1 MLIYI
6 AAFLT
11 SLCIKLV
18 MLMLILSN
26 PVLRTSAQYGE
37 TPRYYGPYSLSLVKV
52 SPHIFCKFNPLYTDT
67 FFGPL
72 KELKQRRRR
81 RQRER
86 QKSNRFRLAKQQQS
100 TRASRFIVHF
110 FAVTA
115 RLRREN
121 AESDF
126 TFCGERKHNDF
137 LSPFLHFDTVFQKF
151 QLQKRL
157 PTFDELNEVE

>member
-1 MLIYI
+1 M
-6 AAFLT
+6 
-11 SLCIKLV
+11 
-18 MLMLILSN
+18 
-26 PVLRTSAQYGE
+26 
-37 TPRYYGPYSLSLVKV
+37 
-52 SPHIFCKFNPLYTDT
+52 
-67 FFGPL
+67 
-72 KELKQRRRR
+72 QRRRR
-81 RQRER
+81 PQRER

-126 TFCGERKHNDF
+126 TFRGERKHKDF
-137 LSPFLHFDTVFQKF
+137 LSPFLHFGTVFQKF

-157 PTFDELNEVE
+157 PTFDELNEME

>member
-1 MLIYI
+1 MGSFSETYNDP
-6 AAFLT
+6 
-11 SLCIKLV
+11 KLAEWG
-18 MLMLILSN
+18 
-26 PVLRTSAQYGE
+26 LRTVTQASQCREVSIATLQAGT
-37 TPRYYGPYSLSLVKV
+37 TPVTATRK
-52 SPHIFCKFNPLYTDT
+52 
-67 FFGPL
+67 
-72 KELKQRRRR
+72 LKQRRRR

-110 FAVTA
+110 FAFTA

-126 TFCGERKHNDF
+126 TFRGERKHNDF